1 MITSKENCLYKVGD
15 VVMLKE
21 NLLLVKIV
29 KTNKNRYGVIY
40 PHLTEPKEFWV
51 KEDELELKPLDY
63 GRIIFEAYIEHRT
76 KYKELIDRL
85 YSPNFRER
93 F

>member
-1 MITSKENCLYKVGD
+1 MTSKENRLYKVGD
-15 VVMLKE
+15 TVMLKE

-29 KTNKNRYGVIY
+29 KTKRNRYGVIY

-51 KEDELELKPLDY
+51 NENELELKPLDY
-63 GRIIFEAYIEHRT
+63 GRIIFEAYIEYRA

-85 YSPNFRER
+85 YSPNFRKR